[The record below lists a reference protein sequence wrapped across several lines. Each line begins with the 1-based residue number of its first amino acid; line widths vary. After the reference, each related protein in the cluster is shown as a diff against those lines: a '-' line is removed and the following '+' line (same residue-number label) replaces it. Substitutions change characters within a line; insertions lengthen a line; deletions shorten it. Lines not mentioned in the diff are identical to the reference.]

1 MILKI
6 VNMRLFSSRHLF
18 IVCSLLCAFT
28 VLSEKEKEQPAAA
41 TEKNAD
47 QEGAYEDSIWDSY
60 PIEIYDVNIQ
70 ILDKISGKIFRR
82 NIKTNESIKF
92 GNISLK
98 LKRCFKNSP
107 EDSKEIYAYIEVYE
121 NKRKI
126 FSNWKFASHQSVN
139 LMEHP
144 VYDIKVEF

>member
-1 MILKI
+1 MLKY
-6 VNMRLFSSRHLF
+6 RSFF
-18 IVCSLLCAFT
+18 IICFLLCASPVFPEET
-28 VLSEKEKEQPAAA
+28 PSNDDAC
-41 TEKNAD
+41 NN
-47 QEGAYEDSIWDSY
+47 DSIWDSY

-70 ILDKISGKIFRR
+70 ILDKISGKTFRR

-107 EDSKEIYAYIEVYE
+107 EDNKEIYAYIEVYE
-121 NKRKI
+121 NKRQI

-144 VYDIKVEF
+144 VYDIKIEF